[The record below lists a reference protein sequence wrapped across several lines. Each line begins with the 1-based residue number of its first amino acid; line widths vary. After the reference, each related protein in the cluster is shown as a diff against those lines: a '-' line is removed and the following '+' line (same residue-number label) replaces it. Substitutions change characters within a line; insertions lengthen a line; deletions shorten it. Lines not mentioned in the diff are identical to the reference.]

1 MPRLFILALLV
12 LTGCAT
18 SRVEVT
24 PQPSTAEASGAEV
37 ARGDD
42 LFPITEGGA
51 WGYVD
56 RSGAV
61 AIEPQFDAA
70 GDFSEGRAAVRVRSR
85 WGYIRPDGS
94 WAVEPRFALAGDFAS
109 GRARVGV
116 GSPSDRLYGYIDA
129 SGAEVVPP
137 VLPYALDYSEGLAL
151 VRLIA
156 DEATSVER
164 FFSRLGGRETAPGY
178 VFLDR
183 AGEIAFEVPGVS
195 AASFSGGLAPFEKDQ
210 GFFRSTTWGYL
221 DASGAVAIEPDLD
234 GPAFR
239 HTDGLARVGRDGQL
253 GFVDEDG
260 TFVVSPAYP
269 LALPF
274 GDGLAPVQVDG
285 LWGFVNASGD
295 LAIAPRFRSAL
306 PFSGGLAPVQTDAG
320 WGYLSPSGD
329 LAIPATYTRAEPFAR
344 GLARVYSGRL

>member
-1 MPRLFILALLV
+1 M
-12 LTGCAT
+12 
-18 SRVEVT
+18 
-24 PQPSTAEASGAEV
+24 PSTAEASGAEV
-37 ARGDD
+37 ARGAD
-42 LFPITEGGA
+42 LFPITEGGV

-56 RSGAV
+56 RTGTV
-61 AIEPQFDAA
+61 AIDPQFDAA
-70 GDFSEGRAAVRVRSR
+70 GDFSEGRAAVRVRSQ

-94 WAVEPRFALAGDFAS
+94 WVVEPQFATAGGFAS
-109 GRARVGV
+109 GRARIGM
-116 GSPSDRLYGYIDA
+116 GAGGDRLYGYIDA

-164 FFSRLGGRETAPGY
+164 FFSRMGGRETAAGY

-183 AGEIAFEVPGVS
+183 SGEVAIEVPGVS

-210 GFFRSTTWGYL
+210 GFFRSTTWGYM
-221 DASGAVAIEPDLD
+221 DASGAIAIEPDLD

-253 GFVDEDG
+253 GFVDERG
-260 TFVVSPAYP
+260 TFVVEPAYP
-269 LALPF
+269 LAF
-274 GDGLAPVQVDG
+274 AFADGLAPVQVDG
-285 LWGFVNASGD
+285 LWGFVDASGD

-306 PFSGGLAPVQTDAG
+306 SFSDGLAPVQTESG
-320 WGYLSPSGD
+320 WGFIDVAGD
-329 LAIPATYTRAEPFAR
+329 LVIPATYTRAEPFAR
-344 GLARVYSGRL
+344 GLARVYSGRLMRYIDASGETVWSQN